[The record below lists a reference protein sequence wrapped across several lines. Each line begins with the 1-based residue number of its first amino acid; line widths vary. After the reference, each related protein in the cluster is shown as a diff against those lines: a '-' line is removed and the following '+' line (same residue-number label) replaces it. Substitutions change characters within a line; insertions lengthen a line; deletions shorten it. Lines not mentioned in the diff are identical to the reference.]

1 MNVSYDIA
9 RENDRMLEEMEKDD
23 MFPMEEAQKNSTMLL
38 KPLQSSFSQ
47 SLLPGRGL
55 RNRTPS
61 NISGSR
67 KTSRFHSPMN
77 FVDASPAKTELS

>member
-38 KPLQSSFSQ
+38 KPLQSSFS
-47 SLLPGRGL
+47 
-55 RNRTPS
+55 
-61 NISGSR
+61 
-67 KTSRFHSPMN
+67 
-77 FVDASPAKTELS
+77 